1 MIISYAITVCNE
13 IVEIQKLIPFLL
25 KHKRAEDEIVVLY
38 DSKGGI
44 EPVEEY
50 LRAKSVN
57 AEFMWHSGEF
67 GGHFADWKNR
77 LTELC
82 SGDYIFQIDA
92 DEIPNEALIAN
103 LPAILEYN
111 PDNEVYLVPRVN
123 TVEGLTQEHINKWSW
138 NVNEDGWV
146 NWPDYQWRI
155 WKNVSDI
162 RWKNKVH
169 EQLKGFKSYAALPR
183 QEEMSLSHPKTIDR
197 QERQNAFYDNL
208 LNIDNHYD
216 SKELK
221 KFYTG
226 PTNKLMN
233 IVLPLFNLIF
243 IFNETNTYF

>member
-1 MIISYAITVCNE
+1 MTISYAITVCNE

-92 DEIPNEALIAN
+92 DELPHEYLIEVLPSILGSN
-103 LPAILEYN
+103 LH
-111 PDNEVYLVPRVN
+111 NEVFLIPRIN
-123 TVEGLTQEHINKWSW
+123 TVEGLTQEHINKWGW
-138 NVNEDGWV
+138 QVNEEGWI
-146 NWPDYQWRI
+146 NYPDYQWRI
-155 WKNVSDI
+155 WKNKPEI
-162 RWKNKVH
+162 KWKNKVH
-169 EQLKGFKSYAALPR
+169 EVLDGFKSYAPLPKNPGF
-183 QEEMSLSHPKTIDR
+183 SLIHPKHIDK
-197 QERQNAFYDNL
+197 QEKQNAFYDTL
-208 LNIDNHYD
+208 
-216 SKELK
+216 
-221 KFYTG
+221 T
-226 PTNKLMN
+226 
-233 IVLPLFNLIF
+233 
-243 IFNETNTYF
+243 